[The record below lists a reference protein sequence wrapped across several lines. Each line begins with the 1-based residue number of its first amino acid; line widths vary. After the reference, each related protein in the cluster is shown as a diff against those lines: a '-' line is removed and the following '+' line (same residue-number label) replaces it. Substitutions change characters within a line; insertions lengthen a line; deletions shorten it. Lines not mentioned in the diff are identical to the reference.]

1 VIPWTE
7 HEKMSFEKELL
18 GFYVTGHPL
27 DAYARVLAHGNYQT
41 IASLNELTD
50 RAPFRI
56 GGAIVQVDKK
66 FTKKEGKPFAV
77 IWLEDLT
84 SKLEVVLW
92 NEIYTKVSEVLL
104 PGRVI
109 AVRGILDRRDDGLR
123 AVAQDAKVLPRVES
137 ESPQNGQANGQ
148 SHPDESSALVLYF
161 SASVGP
167 EELRQVQSLLAAS
180 PGHSPVRLVFS
191 RSGAERIEMDAGNDL
206 RVTLTPDL
214 RHKLMP
220 WLRVESPASASA
232 SAAIA

>member
-1 VIPWTE
+1 
-7 HEKMSFEKELL
+7 MSFEKELL

-27 DAYARVLAHGNYQT
+27 DAYATVLAHGNYQT

-56 GGAIVQVDKK
+56 GGAIVQIDKK

-92 NEIYTKVSEVLL
+92 NEIYIKVSEMLM

-109 AVRGILDRRDDGLR
+109 AVRGILDRRDDALR

-137 ESPQNGQANGQ
+137 NSQTNGQAYGNGRT
-148 SHPDESSALVLYF
+148 DEAPLVLYF
-161 SASVGP
+161 SASAGP
-167 EELRQVQSLLAAS
+167 EELRRVQSLLASS
-180 PGHSPVRLVFS
+180 PGHSPVRLVFN
-191 RSGAERIEMDAGNDL
+191 RSEGEPIEMDAGNDL
-206 RVTLTPDL
+206 RVALTPDL
-214 RHKLMP
+214 RQKLTA
-220 WLRVESPASASA
+220 WLQAESSVPAE
-232 SAAIA
+232 IA